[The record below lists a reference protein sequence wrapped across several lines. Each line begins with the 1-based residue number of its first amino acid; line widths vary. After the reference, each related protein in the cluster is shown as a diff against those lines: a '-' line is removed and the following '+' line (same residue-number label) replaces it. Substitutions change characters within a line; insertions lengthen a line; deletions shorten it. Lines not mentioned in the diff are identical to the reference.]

1 MLPKMLYARIWYN
14 PGYYNQKSASKEASP
29 RSNWSMEMV
38 NPEARELFDKGKEAL
53 DEGNIL
59 SALTYLEKASKIEDD
74 PSIDSSLAFCIAKER
89 GHFQRA
95 ISLCAGA
102 IEADPQS
109 SSHYLNLGRIYLLE
123 KKKKEAIDI
132 FREGLHYEENR
143 EIINELCRLGT
154 RRPSVIPFL
163 KRNNVVNKYLGII
176 LSRLR
181 LR

>member
-1 MLPKMLYARIWYN
+1 MLYAIWYN
-14 PGYYNQKSASKEASP
+14 PGYYNQKSARKEANP
-29 RSNWSMEMV
+29 RSNWSTEMV

-59 SALTYLEKASKIEDD
+59 SALTYFEKASKIEDN
-74 PSIDSSLAFCIAKER
+74 PSINSFLAFCVAKER
-89 GHFQRA
+89 GHFQKA

-102 IEADPQS
+102 IEADPKNS
-109 SSHYLNLGRIYLLE
+109 FHYLNLGKIYLLE

-132 FREGLHYEENR
+132 FREGLRHEENR
-143 EIINELCRLGT
+143 EIIDELCSLGT
-154 RRPSVIPFL
+154 RKPSVIPFL
-163 KRNNVVNKYLGII
+163 NRNNVVNRYLGII